1 MPDVAIFALSKTS
14 SQLQKGKQV
23 RYKRTSKIPQT
34 NSWDAK
40 TTPIKTGWWFQIFY
54 ISTLTG
60 GKDSQFDQYFSNGLK
75 PPTRST
81 PVRVRI
87 DREKRR
93 KNSEGGPFE
102 VWKLGG
108 FPGNLERTFL
118 FKAFS
123 GRLPMIFPKPG
134 IRIFF
139 PKFKV

>member
-1 MPDVAIFALSKTS
+1 M
-14 SQLQKGKQV
+14 Q
-23 RYKRTSKIPQT
+23 QT
-34 NSWDAK
+34 
-40 TTPIKTGWWFQIFY
+40 TTIKTGWWFQIFY

-60 GKDSQFDQYFSNGLK
+60 GKDSEFDQYFSNGLK

-87 DREKRR
+87 DREKTR

-108 FPGNLERTFL
+108 FPGNLERNFL
-118 FKAFS
+118 FLAFS

-134 IRIFF
+134 IRNSIFSS
-139 PKFKV
+139 KFKVLLLLKRSDSEILVLETTN